1 MKTLIE
7 KTSDKLVNAFLKN
20 KIIAPIPSKFSK
32 KISEAQKL
40 EITLQLESDYKSG
53 MLSVE
58 QLTWIINQKK
68 FGSYTAKLI
77 LDDML
82 KKKIIRKNPLTGEN
96 KPFIKPKGVFD
107 F

>member
-1 MKTLIE
+1 MTKTPPPSLE
-7 KTSDKLVNAFLKN
+7 QPYYYNDKELEDTFNN
-20 KIIAPIPSKFSK
+20 YYSK
-32 KISEAQKL
+32 AQKL
-40 EITLQLESDYKSG
+40 EITMNLWSDYNSG
-53 MLSVE
+53 MLSAE

-68 FGSYTAKLI
+68 FGGYTAKLI

-82 KKKIIRKNPLTGEN
+82 KKNIIRKNPLTGEN

>member
-1 MKTLIE
+1 MTKIPPSSE
-7 KTSDKLVNAFLKN
+7 IPYYYNDKELEDTFNNYYTK
-20 KIIAPIPSKFSK
+20 
-32 KISEAQKL
+32 AQKL
-40 EITLQLESDYKSG
+40 EITMQLESDYKSG

-68 FGSYTAKLI
+68 CGSFTAKLI
-77 LDDML
+77 LDDMF

-96 KPFIKPKGVFD
+96 RPFIKPKGVFD